1 MWFIISLPSIKPTTG
16 CLHADASVLKVIR
29 IANLFFAEVH
39 HSTSLFLLAMHS
51 SIRNSLQMEQYPVL
65 LANYQ
70 ISDLNR
76 SFVKVR
82 AKSIT
87 NVAWEYSLSEDQFVH
102 HFTSIAISQLCAN
115 WKQSE
120 ASERRRSGHSA
131 CLPRKYH
138 PRVRMNQDEGPFS
151 EQWLAIVR
159 LHVELCFNSFYH
171 HVHLSLGLY
180 YPGLCANAVLKRLMW
195 EEGPTHADVNGCI
208 WDSLG
213 PQMHSFYMHTYSVS
227 QQIFWMDTFT
237 NFPLKMWTI
246 CHLMAEG
253 IPFTLA

>member
-1 MWFIISLPSIKPTTG
+1 MWFIIYFPPIKPTTG
-16 CLHADASVLKVIR
+16 CLHADASVLKGIR

-65 LANYQ
+65 ANYQ

-76 SFVKVR
+76 SFVNVR

-102 HFTSIAISQLCAN
+102 HFTSISQLCVN

-120 ASERRRSGHSA
+120 ASERGRSGHSA
-131 CLPRKYH
+131 CLPNKYH
-138 PRVRMNQDEGPFS
+138 PRVRMNQAEGPFS

-180 YPGLCANAVLKRLMW
+180 HPGLCANAVLKLLM
-195 EEGPTHADVNGCI
+195 
-208 WDSLG
+208 
-213 PQMHSFYMHTYSVS
+213 
-227 QQIFWMDTFT
+227 
-237 NFPLKMWTI
+237 
-246 CHLMAEG
+246 
-253 IPFTLA
+253 